1 MSRIMPCTRDT
12 GSKQR
17 VPKNLNLDDQG
28 DEQAEEIQGPN
39 NENQDVNPELGVP
52 IRFARPEYEIV
63 DLPRRVQTAEP
74 KSVQTTDIPSA
85 DLVPE
90 TEPGPAP
97 PSPVPGPSRQQS
109 VDMDTRPRDRGHKR
123 NKANTDSEPEEK
135 KQLKIRPKR
144 SREQL
149 KGQVEKKPRKEEAA
163 TEETTRTEEPTTGS
177 GFPLLPR
184 NLQRYLPSDTTD
196 DEAIQTLQQLDVEVL
211 RGSSLPQHS
220 TPGSAAYDVRAH
232 QNITIAA
239 STTGLVPLNLN
250 LAPLPDHFLYLLS
263 RSGLA
268 LKGISVEGGVID
280 PDYSQ
285 DVKAIIRNSTN
296 KPFKIQRGQR
306 IAQAVF
312 LPIIHAKFRE
322 VGTLSNEGMQHS
334 GFGSTGNLSRKLLD
348 RLLGLFQTRRDTGI
362 RFEILL

>member
-1 MSRIMPCTRDT
+1 M
-12 GSKQR
+12 
-17 VPKNLNLDDQG
+17 
-28 DEQAEEIQGPN
+28 
-39 NENQDVNPELGVP
+39 
-52 IRFARPEYEIV
+52 
-63 DLPRRVQTAEP
+63 DLPRRVQNAEP
-74 KSVQTTDIPSA
+74 KAVQTTDIPTA

-97 PSPVPGPSRQQS
+97 PSPVPGPSSQQS
-109 VDMDTRPRDRGHKR
+109 VDMDTRARDRGHKR
-123 NKANTDSEPEEK
+123 NKVNTDSEPEEK

-149 KGQVEKKPRKEEAA
+149 KGQVEKKPRKEEIA
-163 TEETTRTEEPTTGS
+163 TGETTRREEPETGS
-177 GFPLLPR
+177 GFPLLPKS
-184 NLQRYLPSDTTD
+184 LQRYLPSDTTD
-196 DEAIQTLQQLDVEVL
+196 DEAIQALQQTLDVEVL
-211 RGSSLPQHS
+211 SGSSLPQHS

-239 STTGLVPLNLN
+239 NTTGLVPLNLS
-250 LAPLPDHFLYLLS
+250 LAPPPDHFLYLLS

-334 GFGSTGNLSRKLLD
+334 GFGSTGN
-348 RLLGLFQTRRDTGI
+348 
-362 RFEILL
+362 

>member
-1 MSRIMPCTRDT
+1 MDAR
-12 GSKQR
+12 
-17 VPKNLNLDDQG
+17 
-28 DEQAEEIQGPN
+28 
-39 NENQDVNPELGVP
+39 EL
-52 IRFARPEYEIV
+52 
-63 DLPRRVQTAEP
+63 
-74 KSVQTTDIPSA
+74 
-85 DLVPE
+85 
-90 TEPGPAP
+90 
-97 PSPVPGPSRQQS
+97 
-109 VDMDTRPRDRGHKR
+109 DRGHKR
-123 NKANTDSEPEEK
+123 NKANTDSEPEER

-163 TEETTRTEEPTTGS
+163 TGETARREEPATGS

-196 DEAIQTLQQLDVEVL
+196 DEAIQTLQQTLDVEVL
-211 RGSSLPQHS
+211 SGSSLPQHS

-239 STTGLVPLNLN
+239 NTTGLVPLNLS
-250 LAPLPDHFLYLLS
+250 LAPPPDHFLYLLS

-280 PDYSQ
+280 PDY
-285 DVKAIIRNSTN
+285 DKEVKAIIRNSSSR
-296 KPFKIQRGQR
+296 PFKIQRGQR

-334 GFGSTGNLSRKLLD
+334 GFGSTGN
-348 RLLGLFQTRRDTGI
+348 
-362 RFEILL
+362 